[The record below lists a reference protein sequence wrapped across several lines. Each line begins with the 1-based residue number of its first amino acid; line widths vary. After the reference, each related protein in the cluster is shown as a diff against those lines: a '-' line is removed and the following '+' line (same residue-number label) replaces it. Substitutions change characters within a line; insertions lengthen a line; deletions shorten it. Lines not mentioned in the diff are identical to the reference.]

1 MRLILVR
8 HAKAEDREKW
18 VGEDDLKRPLT
29 KKGIKQ
35 AKKIAKY
42 IGKKYP
48 DVDAIIS
55 SLALRAC
62 DTAKYISK
70 KQSNS
75 TFFVNPDINPEEGL
89 QGFLEHKDEIEED
102 WQTLVIVGHEP
113 SISEL
118 VRFICAKGTLNL
130 HVGKGCVVEL
140 ERESEEEDWLLVGLH
155 NF

>member
-18 VGEDDLKRPLT
+18 IGKDDLKRPLT
-29 KKGIKQ
+29 KKGVKQ
-35 AKKIAKY
+35 AKQLAKY

-62 DTAKYISK
+62 DTAKYIAK
-70 KQSNS
+70 KQAHC
-75 TFFVNPDINPEEGL
+75 TFLVTPNINPEEGIE
-89 QGFLEHKDEIEED
+89 GFLKNKDEIEED
-102 WQTLVIVGHEP
+102 WQTLVVVAHEP
-113 SISEL
+113 AISEF

-130 HVGKGCVVEL
+130 CVGKGCVVEL
-140 ERESEEEDWLLVGLH
+140 EHEGYENWVLTGLR
-155 NF
+155 NFK

>member
-1 MRLILVR
+1 MRLVLVR

-29 KKGIKQ
+29 KKGKKQ

-42 IGKKYP
+42 LHKRYP
-48 DVDAIIS
+48 KINAIVS

-62 DTAKYISK
+62 DTAKYIAK
-70 KQSNS
+70 LQEHS
-75 TFFVNPDINPEEGL
+75 TFFLSPHLNPEVGIN
-89 QGFLEHKDEIEED
+89 GYDKHKDEIEED

-113 SISEL
+113 TISEF
-118 VRFICAKGTLNL
+118 VKRICAKGELNL
-130 HVGKGCVVEL
+130 KIRKGCVVEL
-140 ERESEEEDWLLVGLH
+140 ERKNDEDWALIGLR